1 MDPFM
6 NIQLKHGGQPTI
18 NHIIINQINDGIF
31 LTNKAV
37 RDSSSR
43 VFKNNAKNNTKDN
56 QKHNVMMRK
65 HHRIKQ
71 PGFDVQRFGGK

>member
-1 MDPFM
+1 MDSFM
-6 NIQLKHGGQPTI
+6 NIQPTI
-18 NHIIINQINDGIF
+18 DHILINQTNEGIF

-37 RDSSSR
+37 RASSSR
-43 VFKNNAKNNTKDN
+43 VFKNNNKKN

>member
-1 MDPFM
+1 MDSFM
-6 NIQLKHGGQPTI
+6 NIQPTI
-18 NHIIINQINDGIF
+18 DHILINQTNDGLF

-43 VFKNNAKNNTKDN
+43 VFKNKNNTKKN